1 MGVSNRERIGKAL
14 DFLRQGLYFYVEQ
27 KMQAVHGSTWMTKAA
42 SHLRDHQKSK
52 QQVDDII
59 REDVSALL
67 TVVNREW
74 DKVFKGS
81 LSQPDRA
88 LDRRHLPSRG

>member
-14 DFLRQGLYFYVEQ
+14 DFLRQGLYFYAEQ

-59 REDVSALL
+59 REEVRPLPVSPVEESRIRHRLDELL
-67 TVVNREW
+67 KRIPFQNAHL
-74 DKVFKGS
+74 
-81 LSQPDRA
+81 LS
-88 LDRRHLPSRG
+88 